1 MNGLGLGAN
10 IQHKSQ
16 EKRNKI
22 LNLTLGVNRKVMKYK
37 IDQLRDYSSLFS
49 RSQAL
54 SWLKMDFS
62 SINYKIERY
71 DVKWLNSQNL
81 TYLDYLKY
89 VYAVLADNYQN
100 EYVFKNEFLNNWLI
114 KELGET
120 NSQIF
125 SEFRLGNSI
134 ADLVMFNGCSKIF
147 EIKTELDNDSR
158 LTLQV
163 ENYAKVFNQIFLIIP
178 ESKIHLYEKH
188 DASVGIITY
197 APSSK
202 NIFSV
207 FRNAKLNPD
216 IEVSVL
222 MSILHTNEY
231 KSIVKKHYG
240 FLPQMT
246 SFNQF
251 KICSEL
257 IFEIPKGNLNK
268 LFIDEMKKRD
278 SSDALSDRYYKE
290 FNQLFLA
297 LKMNR
302 NSKREMIESLKTT
315 IQI

>member
-1 MNGLGLGAN
+1 MRYQIN
-10 IQHKSQ
+10 
-16 EKRNKI
+16 
-22 LNLTLGVNRKVMKYK
+22 
-37 IDQLRDYSSLFS
+37 QLRDYSSLFS

-71 DVKWLNSQNL
+71 DDKWINSHKL

-89 VYAVLADNYQN
+89 VYSVLADNYQN

-120 NSQIF
+120 SSQIF
-125 SEFRLGNSI
+125 SEFRVGNSI
-134 ADLVMFNGCSKIF
+134 ADLVIFNGYSKIF
-147 EIKTELDNDSR
+147 EIKTKLDSDSR
-158 LTLQV
+158 LTLQL
-163 ENYAKVFNQIFLIIP
+163 ENYAKAFNQIFLIIP
-178 ESKIHLYEKH
+178 KSKVHLYEKQES
-188 DASVGIITY
+188 SVGLITY
-197 APSSK
+197 DPSSE
-202 NIFSV
+202 NIFS
-207 FRNAKLNPD
+207 FYRNAKLNMD
-216 IEVSVL
+216 IDASVI

-231 KSIVKKHYG
+231 KSIITKHYG
-240 FLPQMT
+240 SIPQMT

-257 IFEIPKGNLNK
+257 IFEIPKDILNK

-278 SSDALSDRYYKE
+278 SSDALSSRYYKE

-302 NSKREMIESLKTT
+302 NSKREMIESLKTN

>member
-1 MNGLGLGAN
+1 MRYQIN
-10 IQHKSQ
+10 
-16 EKRNKI
+16 
-22 LNLTLGVNRKVMKYK
+22 
-37 IDQLRDYSSLFS
+37 QLRDYSSLFS
-49 RSQAL
+49 RGQVL

-71 DVKWLNSQNL
+71 DDKWLNCQNQ

-89 VYAVLADNYQN
+89 VYSILADNYQN

-125 SEFRLGNSI
+125 SEFRVGNSI

-147 EIKTELDNDSR
+147 EIKTELDSDSR
-158 LTLQV
+158 LTLQLD
-163 ENYAKVFNQIFLIIP
+163 NYGKAFNQIFLIIP
-178 ESKIHLYEKH
+178 KSKVHIYEKQ
-188 DASVGIITY
+188 DTSVGLISY
-197 APSSK
+197 DPSPENS
-202 NIFSV
+202 FT
-207 FRNAKLNPD
+207 FYRNAKLNLD
-216 IEVSVL
+216 IKPSVI

-231 KSIVKKHYG
+231 KSIVRQHYG
-240 FLPQMT
+240 YLPQMS

-251 KICSEL
+251 KVCSEL
-257 IFEIPKGNLNK
+257 IFEMPKEKLNK
-268 LFIDEMKKRD
+268 LFIDEMKKR
-278 SSDALSDRYYKE
+278 SSSEALSSRNYKE

-302 NSKREMIESLKTT
+302 TSKREMIEALKTN